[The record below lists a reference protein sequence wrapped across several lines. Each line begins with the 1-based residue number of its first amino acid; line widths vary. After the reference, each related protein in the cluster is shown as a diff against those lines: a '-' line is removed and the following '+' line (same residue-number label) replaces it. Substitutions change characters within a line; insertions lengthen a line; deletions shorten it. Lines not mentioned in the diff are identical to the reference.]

1 MCFVV
6 NFKDLH
12 CTEISQ
18 NLVHSKNTIWYI
30 WSTQNIQEFLIT
42 IQTKVKT
49 FLLSFADSIVA
60 AVSIELLQGW
70 FYIYSK

>member
-1 MCFVV
+1 M
-6 NFKDLH
+6 
-12 CTEISQ
+12 
-18 NLVHSKNTIWYI
+18 
-30 WSTQNIQEFLIT
+30 WSTQNIHKFLIT
-42 IQTKVKT
+42 IQKKVNT